1 MKSKAAGVTLG
12 YRLAVVSRSCAALFG
27 GYLLATMGSICL
39 SLLLPLP
46 AAEAVLVGMMS
57 SFLFFL
63 GAIVWSFAARNAWQA
78 WLGVILPSAVLGGI
92 NGLMYWMD
100 LP

>member
-1 MKSKAAGVTLG
+1 MKSKAAGLTLG
-12 YRLAVVSRSCAALFG
+12 YRLAVTSRCCAALFG

-46 AAEAVLVGMMS
+46 TAEAVLVGMMS

-63 GAIVWSFAARNAWQA
+63 GAIIWCFATHSAWRA
-78 WLGVILPSAVLGGI
+78 WLGVLLPSVVLGAI
-92 NGLMYWMD
+92 NGLMYWAD